1 MEHDQKIC
9 PRCGEPAGDYS
20 FCHTCRAHL
29 DSLNGT
35 PGHAGTATSDA
46 GYPAT
51 QALREILRLEQAL
64 AAASKGISDRI
75 AARSSGAAVEVDRDP
90 RPADTLAAS
99 GATLDIVETPTAHDV
114 LMSDL
119 VVQPVRDIA
128 RLEEVLKVVPADK
141 VELTAEVVSP
151 ASDAVELPADEL
163 VSAPVE
169 EPTEKHD
176 IAPTYVAAHALRE
189 AFWFEQAAAF
199 KSHGQI
205 TRRPPEPEVRA
216 VEPQHRATNADTR
229 PTDPASS
236 VAPPNLEAA
245 AQPSAHDDASPSAG
259 WVWMGHTSRNNFVAA
274 LCLLTLIGV
283 VLMLIRR
290 HPAAKAS

>member
-29 DSLNGT
+29 DSLNGI

-51 QALREILRLEQAL
+51 QALREILRLEEAL

-75 AARSSGAAVEVDRDP
+75 AARSSAAAVQVDPDP

-99 GATLDIVETPTAHDV
+99 GETLEIVETPTGDDV

-119 VVQPVRDIA
+119 VLQPVRDVA
-128 RLEEVLKVVPADK
+128 RLEEVLKVAPADK
-141 VELTAEVVSP
+141 VEPAAEVISP
-151 ASDAVELPADEL
+151 ASEAVELPVDER

-169 EPTEKHD
+169 EITEEHAS
-176 IAPTYVAAHALRE
+176 APIYVAAHALRE

-216 VEPQHRATNADTR
+216 VEPEHRAT
-229 PTDPASS
+229 TDPASS

-245 AQPSAHDDASPSAG
+245 AQPSAHDEASPSAG
-259 WVWMGHTSRNNFVAA
+259 WIWMGHTSRNNFVAA
-274 LCLLTLIGV
+274 LCLLTLIGM